1 MKESLLKIPIFGT
14 GMKFFLWVFLSR
26 NWKND
31 AGPMKHAIDQIGQAD
46 PQCSS
51 PMWLMIY
58 PEGTNLSKQ
67 TRAVSQRWA
76 DRNELSTFKH
86 LLLPRSRGLQLC
98 VERLSAKVEWLY
110 DATIAYDGVPAHVEG
125 EDFYS
130 LKQLWLEGRRIPAI
144 HVHWRRFAMKDIP
157 WRDDEHFH
165 AWLLARWAEKE
176 QLLQHHLE
184 NGAFPVYDAEPVAST
199 MSLTGSGE
207 ICSAVLQIL
216 CSLGIVIGAFIAL
229 ANHAFVIAFGA
240 V

>member
-1 MKESLLKIPIFGT
+1 
-14 GMKFFLWVFLSR
+14 
-26 NWKND
+26 
-31 AGPMKHAIDQIGQAD
+31 
-46 PQCSS
+46 
-51 PMWLMIY
+51 
-58 PEGTNLSKQ
+58 
-67 TRAVSQRWA
+67 
-76 DRNELSTFKH
+76 
-86 LLLPRSRGLQLC
+86 
-98 VERLSAKVEWLY
+98 
-110 DATIAYDGVPAHVEG
+110 
-125 EDFYS
+125 
-130 LKQLWLEGRRIPAI
+130 
-144 HVHWRRFAMKDIP
+144 MKDIP